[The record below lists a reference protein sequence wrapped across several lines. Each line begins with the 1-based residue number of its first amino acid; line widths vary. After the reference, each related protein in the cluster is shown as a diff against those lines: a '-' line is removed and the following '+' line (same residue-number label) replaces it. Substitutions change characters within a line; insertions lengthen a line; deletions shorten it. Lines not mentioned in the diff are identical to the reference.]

1 MNRPESC
8 GCECIYQCYQN
19 MKKYA
24 VLKQIGNFDPKVERE
39 FDNIDDARM
48 FKNILM
54 ASETNGWKYYLVE
67 VLE

>member
-1 MNRPESC
+1 MRSSFLLWLFHPLN
-8 GCECIYQCYQN
+8 IIK

-24 VLKQIGNFDPKVERE
+24 VLKKIGNFSATVERE

-48 FKNILM
+48 FKNLLVT
-54 ASETNGWKYYLVE
+54 SESGNWEYYLVE

>member
-1 MNRPESC
+1 
-8 GCECIYQCYQN
+8 

-24 VLKQIGNFDPKVERE
+24 VMKKIGTFNASVERE

-48 FKNILM
+48 FKNLLVT
-54 ASETNGWKYYLVE
+54 SETGKWEYYLVE

>member
-1 MNRPESC
+1 MRASFCLMFHPLN
-8 GCECIYQCYQN
+8 IIK

-24 VLKQIGNFDPKVERE
+24 VMKKIGTFNASVERE

-48 FKNILM
+48 FKNLLVT
-54 ASETNGWKYYLVE
+54 SETGKWEYYLIE

>member
-1 MNRPESC
+1 
-8 GCECIYQCYQN
+8 

-24 VLKQIGNFDPKVERE
+24 VLKKIGTFGARVERD

-48 FKNILM
+48 FKNLLVT
-54 ASETNGWKYYLVE
+54 SEHEGWEYYLVE